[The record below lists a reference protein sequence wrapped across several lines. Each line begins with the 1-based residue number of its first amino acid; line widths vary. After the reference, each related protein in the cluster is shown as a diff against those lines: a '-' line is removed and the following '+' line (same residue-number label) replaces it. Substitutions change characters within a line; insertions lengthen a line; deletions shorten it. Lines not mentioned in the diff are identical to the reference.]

1 VERPS
6 RTLGALTGLVAA
18 AVALAVAELLA
29 GLNRSWRSPV
39 LDVGDRLIDAA
50 PPFVKEFAI
59 DTFGTNDKPALLIGI
74 AGVLGLYAAAVGVI
88 ALRRRFA
95 VGIAGVAIFGAI
107 GAWAA
112 LSRRTSAPAHAA
124 LPSVIGALA
133 GIGALWLIHQR
144 QSASL
149 ARATASSSEAPGPF
163 SAPSPRSP
171 P

>member
-74 AGVLGLYAAAVGVI
+74 AIFLGLYAAAVGVV
-88 ALRRRFA
+88 ALRRRPA
-95 VGIAGVAIFGAI
+95 
-107 GAWAA
+107 
-112 LSRRTSAPAHAA
+112 SA
-124 LPSVIGALA
+124 
-133 GIGALWLIHQR
+133 
-144 QSASL
+144 
-149 ARATASSSEAPGPF
+149 
-163 SAPSPRSP
+163 RSG
-171 P
+171 